1 MAIMLCAYVTG
12 SPFQI
17 AVREGLQPGAFAGIG
32 QIPSRFVHWFFVVEL
47 LEGNGAQLL
56 HPQELAA
63 VSAPEAS
70 HRAERSST
78 SGGGGGGEKKGAK
91 KGRGKDAGNAP
102 LNERNFLGG
111 TSAGV
116 VGGVQHGVLDRDFCF
131 CLVQLLLQLLHARL
145 EIVDLLLLLEQQAL
159 FLGGKDG
166 DLDVNVTGIRLKRL
180 NWEGDLGR

>member
-17 AVREGLQPGAFAGIG
+17 VVREGLQPGAFAGIG
-32 QIPSRFVHWFFVVEL
+32 QVPSRFVHWFFVVEL

-63 VSAPEAS
+63 VSAQEAS
-70 HRAERSST
+70 HRAERSGT
-78 SGGGGGGEKKGAK
+78 RWGGGKKKGAK
-91 KGRGKDAGNAP
+91 KERGTDAGNAP
-102 LNERNFLGG
+102 LNDRNFLGG
-111 TSAGV
+111 ASAGV

-166 DLDVNVTGIRLKRL
+166 DLDGNVTGMRLKRL